1 LSEVV
6 EFSHEPAAAFR
17 GSRDYIHSTDIY
29 EEIIAGANVM
39 GLVPSGQIGLQI
51 RRKIVRRPI
60 YLFSRRALPEEKDA
74 AYANIGLSGSE
85 WLVRVVDTAQPVEA
99 TKTYDE
105 QRIFEA
111 SFIDE
116 KAVFLRQ
123 NIGMRPIE
131 VVTALSVKLHKT
143 LFPPSPLQRWLLGR
157 LQVSRPL
164 SSRDAEY
171 MAIEIE
177 RRIGRNIT
185 RARVIA
191 EEGAIGSLTFM
202 LG

>member
-1 LSEVV
+1 MA

-17 GSRDYIHSTDIY
+17 GSRNYVHSTDIY
-29 EEIIAGANVM
+29 EEIVSGAN
-39 GLVPSGQIGLQI
+39 LANLLPSGKIDLHI
-51 RRKIVRRPI
+51 RRKIVSCPV
-60 YLFSRRALPEEKDA
+60 YLFTREAFAREEDA
-74 AYANIGLSGSE
+74 AYANIELSGSE
-85 WLVRVVDTAQPVEA
+85 WLVRVVNTAQPVVA
-99 TKTYDE
+99 SKAYNE
-105 QRIFEA
+105 QRIFDA
-111 SFIDE
+111 SFIE
-116 KAVFLRQ
+116 QNSIVLRQ

-143 LFPPSPLQRWLLGR
+143 LFPPGPLQRWLLGR
-157 LQVSRPL
+157 LDVSRPL
-164 SSRDAEY
+164 GKRDAEF

-177 RRIGRNIT
+177 RRIGKNIT